1 MMVDLASLFRVGILS
16 DDTMILEG
24 QKEQGKLDRDEMVV
38 LLKYIQMWLEGPED
52 DSDLDDEEEYD

>member
-1 MMVDLASLFRVGILS
+1 MVDLTSLFRVGILS

-24 QKEQGKLDRDEMVV
+24 QKEQGKLDRDEMQV